1 MSRCT
6 ISSFS
11 ICLFLFFVY
20 YLTETNSYVPPTPTF
35 EILNPKGIRV
45 SILDEPDLQFFAF
58 QGNINKAIKLNETG
72 RISGEAYR
80 KDNGKWTIQNKDINL
95 VKGNVIHYWI
105 YVQVKNIIY
114 NKSGTY
120 KWRVSQ
126 LVFNETFDSF
136 NKSVWKHEVKIPLNP
151 DYEFCVYHN
160 EQQSTVS
167 VKNGILKI
175 KPMILEKEYGENI
188 AAYGTLILSEC
199 TSNISAECLRKAT
212 SFNILPPVISARLI
226 TSNFHFRYGK
236 IEIRAKFPEGDWLY
250 PEMWLKPK
258 YGYYGSDYSSG
269 CVILG
274 LARGNDNLINATDG
288 SIYDSRRLDF
298 GIRVGRDT
306 NDTRVTNYMVSQIRE
321 SGLSWT
327 KDFHTYTTIWDV
339 DGFQFL
345 VDEKEVDKKLI
356 PPTDGWIYGSNFN
369 KMAPFDQ
376 EFHIV
381 IGVGVGGIRVFPDK
395 TTSSE
400 HTKPW
405 KNVGAKAMLN
415 FWHAKSQWLSSW
427 NENTAF
433 EIDYIRVWSF

>member
-6 ISSFS
+6 ISSSS
-11 ICLFLFFVY
+11 IFLFLFSVC
-20 YLTETNSYVPPTPTF
+20 YLTQTNSYVPPTPTF

-45 SILDEPDLQFFAF
+45 SIPDEPGLQFFAF
-58 QGNINKAIKLNETG
+58 QGNINKAIELNETG
-72 RISGEAYR
+72 RISNEAYR
-80 KDNGKWTIQNKDINL
+80 KDNGKWTIQNKDIIL

-160 EQQSTVS
+160 EQQPTVS

-306 NDTRVTNYMVSQIRE
+306 NDTSVTNYMVSQIRE

-345 VDEKEVDKKLI
+345 VDEKEVDKLI

-376 EFHIV
+376 EFRIV

-400 HTKPW
+400 HAKPW

-427 NENTAF
+427 NKNTAF